1 MKIITFIFMVGLTIW
16 LILMIANE
24 LATKRELKRF
34 AEMIDK
40 GLNETCELE
49 VYEYDKKTG
58 EPRLT
63 KKYGKGSIPPKK
75 K

>member
-1 MKIITFIFMVGLTIW
+1 MKIITFVFIVGLTIW

-24 LATKRELKRF
+24 LATKQELKRF

-49 VYEYDKKTG
+49 IYKYDKETG

-63 KKYGKGSIPPKK
+63 KKYGRGNIPPKK

>member
-1 MKIITFIFMVGLTIW
+1 MKIITFIFIVGLTIW

-24 LATKRELKRF
+24 LAIKRELKRF
-34 AEMIDK
+34 AEIIDK
-40 GLNETCELE
+40 GLNGTCELE
-49 VYEYDKKTG
+49 AYEYDKETG

-63 KKYGKGSIPPKK
+63 KRYGKGNVPPKK